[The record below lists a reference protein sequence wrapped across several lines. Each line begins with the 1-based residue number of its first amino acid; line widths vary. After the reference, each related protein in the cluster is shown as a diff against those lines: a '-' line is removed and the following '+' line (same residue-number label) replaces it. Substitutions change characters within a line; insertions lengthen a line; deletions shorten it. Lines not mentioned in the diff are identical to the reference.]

1 MSAGD
6 PVFKAYAV
14 YALHVGLFSLMST
27 APADMAPTSN
37 SATVISLMQQLSIL
51 TRWVKK
57 GLLVR
62 LPVLSKFPRMAFSVI
77 LECFTSTDSAIF
89 VEIIT
94 LI

>member
-14 YALHVGLFSLMST
+14 YALHVGLFSLMW
-27 APADMAPTSN
+27 
-37 SATVISLMQQLSIL
+37 QLSIL

>member
-1 MSAGD
+1 MSAGA

-14 YALHVGLFSLMST
+14 DALHVGAVF
-27 APADMAPTSN
+27 ADVAVVYPDAVGQERIARTSAGAFKA
-37 SATVISLMQQLSIL
+37 S
-51 TRWVKK
+51 
-57 GLLVR
+57 
-62 LPVLSKFPRMAFSVI
+62 RMAFSVI

>member
-14 YALHVGLFSLMST
+14 YALHVGLFSLMW
-27 APADMAPTSN
+27 
-37 SATVISLMQQLSIL
+37 QLSIL
-51 TRWVKK
+51 TRWGKK

-62 LPVLSKFPRMAFSVI
+62 LPVLSNLPRMAFSVI